1 MGRDLCQRRASSL
14 ENELKHLNE
23 TSSTAEATAAVAA
36 DAPRAIAGEP
46 GHGSLNRTTRRIVEG
61 IALAFA
67 IGYPLVVYLGLSR
80 GGTRFA
86 AWLLLA
92 LSVGHLALRSTQLQK
107 LALRS
112 ALPVPLCLATLWLD
126 DRRYMLALPVLINAG
141 LFVLFFGTLRGEL
154 PLVERFAR
162 MRVSDLSLA
171 ERKYCRSV
179 TKLWSGFF
187 VVNGATAAI
196 LAARASLDL
205 WTLYTGLISY
215 ILIGLLGAS
224 EYTVRKYRFGRF
236 GDNLPDRL
244 LRALLP
250 TRSTPP

>member
-1 MGRDLCQRRASSL
+1 MQR
-14 ENELKHLNE
+14 K
-23 TSSTAEATAAVAA
+23 
-36 DAPRAIAGEP
+36 
-46 GHGSLNRTTRRIVEG
+46 TTRLILQSA
-61 IALAFA
+61 ALAFTL
-67 IGYPLVVYLGLSR
+67 GYPLVVYFGLTRVS
-80 GGTRFA
+80 TRFA

-92 LSVGHLALRSTQLQK
+92 LTLGHSLFRSIQLRK
-107 LALRS
+107 PALRS
-112 ALPVPLCLATLWLD
+112 ALPVPLCLAALWLD
-126 DRRYMLALPVLINAG
+126 DRRYMLAMPVLINAG
-141 LFVLFFGTLRGEL
+141 LFWFFYGSLRSEV

-162 MRVSDLSLA
+162 MQVADLSQA

-187 VVNGATAAI
+187 VLNGSTAAV
-196 LAARASLDL
+196 LAARSSLDL

-215 ILIGLLGAS
+215 ILVGLVGAS

-236 GDNLPDRL
+236 GDNLADRL